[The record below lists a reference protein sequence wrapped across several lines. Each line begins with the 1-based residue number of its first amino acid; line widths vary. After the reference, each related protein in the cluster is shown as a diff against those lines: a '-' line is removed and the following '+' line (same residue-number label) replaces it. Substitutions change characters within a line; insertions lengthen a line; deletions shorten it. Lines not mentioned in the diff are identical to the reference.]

1 MGLDMALNVNGVEL
15 IDWRKSNMIH
25 KWFVD
30 NVQNGN
36 DDCNDYPV
44 TIDNLKELIS
54 VIDEILGITIKE
66 KIVHSLKDGFDKEKA
81 EELLPTQSGF
91 FFGSTDYDEYY
102 LEDLKRT
109 QKVLKTFLEGLNEA
123 KIKDLK
129 ITYWS
134 SW

>member
-1 MGLDMALNVNGVEL
+1 MALNVNGVEL

>member
-1 MGLDMALNVNGVEL
+1 MGLDMALNVNGEEL
-15 IDWRKSNMIH
+15 IDWRKANHIH

-36 DDCNDYPV
+36 DDCDNYPV
-44 TIDNLKELIS
+44 SIEQLQKLLD
-54 VIDEILGITIKE
+54 VINEILGITIKE
-66 KIVHSLKDGFDKEKA
+66 KILNSLKDGFDKEKA

>member
-1 MGLDMALNVNGVEL
+1 MGLDMALNVNGEEL
-15 IDWRKSNMIH
+15 IDWRKANHIH

-36 DDCNDYPV
+36 DDCDNYPV
-44 TIDNLKELIS
+44 SIEQLQKLLD
-54 VIDEILGITIKE
+54 VINEILGTNTKE
-66 KIVHSLKDGFDKEKA
+66 KILNSLKDGFDKEKA

>member
-1 MGLDMALNVNGVEL
+1 VGLDMALNVNGEEL
-15 IDWRKSNMIH
+15 IDWRKANHIH

-36 DDCNDYPV
+36 DDCDNYPV
-44 TIDNLKELIS
+44 SIEQLQKLLD
-54 VIDEILGITIKE
+54 VINEILGITIKE
-66 KIVHSLKDGFDKEKA
+66 KILNSLKDGFDKEKA

>member
-109 QKVLKTFLEGLNEA
+109 QKVLKTF
-123 KIKDLK
+123 
-129 ITYWS
+129 
-134 SW
+134 

>member
-1 MGLDMALNVNGVEL
+1 MGLDMALNVNGEEL
-15 IDWRKSNMIH
+15 IDWRKANHIH

-36 DDCNDYPV
+36 DDCDNYPV
-44 TIDNLKELIS
+44 SIEQLQKLLD
-54 VIDEILGITIKE
+54 VINEILGITIKE